1 MPNGNSIGAQVIG
14 RGSYAFNNLTT
25 LDPKTGKGNPGP
37 EWTVGAAA
45 VEVELDKKNIPTKL

>member
-1 MPNGNSIGAQVIG
+1 MGCSPVELNVGKG
-14 RGSYAFNNLTT
+14 RVFLR
-25 LDPKTGKGNPGP
+25 GNPGP